1 MQHETKM
8 ENQSWL
14 KKLARRLGPGHVVNL
29 CFIVVLLFSTL
40 LTWREVV
47 VLEDAYISSQ
57 RNHLENVA
65 NALDKH
71 LQDNVDKLIFLRNG
85 MREALV
91 APLDFTSLRNAV
103 TEFEQHRDEHAWQ
116 IELNRRRTLP
126 VNGVSD
132 ALVSEGNLLSREN
145 ESLDNEITA
154 ALEVGYLL
162 RLAHNSSSMVEQ
174 AMYVSRAGF
183 YVSTQPTLFTRNVP
197 TRYYGYVTQPWFIG
211 HSQREN
217 RHRAVR
223 WFTSQPEHASNT
235 EPQVTVSVPVDS
247 NNYWYGVLGMSIPV
261 RTMQQFLRNAIDKN
275 LDGEYQLYDS
285 KLRLLTSS
293 NPDHPTG
300 NIFNPRELALLAQAM
315 EHDTRGGIR
324 MDSRYVSWE
333 RLDHFD
339 GVLVRVHTL
348 SEGVRGDFG
357 SISIALTLLWAL
369 FTTML
374 LISWYVIRR
383 MVSNMYVLQSSLQ
396 WQAWHDTLTR
406 LYNRGALFE
415 KARPLAKL
423 CQTHQ
428 HPFSVIQVD
437 LDHFKAINDRFGH
450 QAGDRVL
457 SHAAGLIS
465 SSLRAQ
471 DVAGRV
477 GGEEF
482 CVILPGA
489 SLTEAAEVA
498 ERIRLKLNEKEMLIA
513 KSTTIRIS
521 ASLGVSSSEE
531 TGDYDFEQFQSLA
544 TVGFISLNRL
554 GVIGYS
560 RAITLNG
567 RRKNGPAL
575 HAILPVLHAAFARR
589 GPDPHHADAPLHGLA
604 LSQSP
609 RNPLPPVR
617 AHRLAHRPGQVW
629 LGVCLTIVDRSR

>member
-71 LQDNVDKLIFLRNG
+71 LQYNVDKLIFLRNG

-103 TEFEQHRDEHAWQ
+103 TEFEQHRDDHAWQ

-145 ESLDNEITA
+145 ESLDNEVTA

-217 RHRAVR
+217 RQRAVR
-223 WFTSQPEHASNT
+223 WFTSQSEHASNT

-247 NNYWYGVLGMSIPV
+247 NNYWYGVLGMNIPV
-261 RTMQQFLRNAIDKN
+261 RTMQQFLQNAIDKN

-293 NPDHPTG
+293 
-300 NIFNPRELALLAQAM
+300 
-315 EHDTRGGIR
+315 
-324 MDSRYVSWE
+324 
-333 RLDHFD
+333 
-339 GVLVRVHTL
+339 
-348 SEGVRGDFG
+348 EGVRGDFG

-369 FTTML
+369 FTSML

-396 WQAWHDTLTR
+396 WQAWHDTLTH

-415 KARPLAKL
+415 KARQLAKL

-465 SSLRAQ
+465 SSLRAL

-489 SLTEAAEVA
+489 NLAQAAEVA

-531 TGDYDFEQFQSLA
+531 TGNYDFEQLQSLA
-544 TVGFISLNRL
+544 DRRLYLAKQAGRNR
-554 GVIGYS
+554 V
-560 RAITLNG
+560 
-567 RRKNGPAL
+567 
-575 HAILPVLHAAFARR
+575 FAS
-589 GPDPHHADAPLHGLA
+589 DNA
-604 LSQSP
+604 
-609 RNPLPPVR
+609 
-617 AHRLAHRPGQVW
+617 
-629 LGVCLTIVDRSR
+629 

>member
-14 KKLARRLGPGHVVNL
+14 KKLARRLGPGHIVNL

-71 LQDNVDKLIFLRNG
+71 LQYNVDKLIFLRNG

-174 AMYVSRAGF
+174 AVYVSRAGF
-183 YVSTQPTLFTRNVP
+183 YVSTLPTLFTRNVP

-261 RTMQQFLRNAIDKN
+261 RTWQLRSLVKAQCTWFRWKTTRSASGSLMKQGIRTVSLLRKQSNLIQPDWWETTSQNVLAHVDKN
-275 LDGEYQLYDS
+275 TISHIIRQSDDMVDNLFIMRFD
-285 KLRLLTSS
+285 LTF
-293 NPDHPTG
+293 
-300 NIFNPRELALLAQAM
+300 NITFMR
-315 EHDTRGGIR
+315 
-324 MDSRYVSWE
+324 
-333 RLDHFD
+333 
-339 GVLVRVHTL
+339 
-348 SEGVRGDFG
+348 
-357 SISIALTLLWAL
+357 
-369 FTTML
+369 
-374 LISWYVIRR
+374 
-383 MVSNMYVLQSSLQ
+383 
-396 WQAWHDTLTR
+396 
-406 LYNRGALFE
+406 
-415 KARPLAKL
+415 
-423 CQTHQ
+423 
-428 HPFSVIQVD
+428 
-437 LDHFKAINDRFGH
+437 
-450 QAGDRVL
+450 
-457 SHAAGLIS
+457 
-465 SSLRAQ
+465 
-471 DVAGRV
+471 
-477 GGEEF
+477 
-482 CVILPGA
+482 
-489 SLTEAAEVA
+489 
-498 ERIRLKLNEKEMLIA
+498 
-513 KSTTIRIS
+513 
-521 ASLGVSSSEE
+521 
-531 TGDYDFEQFQSLA
+531 
-544 TVGFISLNRL
+544 
-554 GVIGYS
+554 
-560 RAITLNG
+560 
-567 RRKNGPAL
+567 
-575 HAILPVLHAAFARR
+575 
-589 GPDPHHADAPLHGLA
+589 
-604 LSQSP
+604 
-609 RNPLPPVR
+609 
-617 AHRLAHRPGQVW
+617 
-629 LGVCLTIVDRSR
+629 

>member
-1 MQHETKM
+1 
-8 ENQSWL
+8 
-14 KKLARRLGPGHVVNL
+14 
-29 CFIVVLLFSTL
+29 
-40 LTWREVV
+40 
-47 VLEDAYISSQ
+47 
-57 RNHLENVA
+57 
-65 NALDKH
+65 
-71 LQDNVDKLIFLRNG
+71 
-85 MREALV
+85 
-91 APLDFTSLRNAV
+91 
-103 TEFEQHRDEHAWQ
+103 
-116 IELNRRRTLP
+116 
-126 VNGVSD
+126 
-132 ALVSEGNLLSREN
+132 
-145 ESLDNEITA
+145 
-154 ALEVGYLL
+154 
-162 RLAHNSSSMVEQ
+162 
-174 AMYVSRAGF
+174 
-183 YVSTQPTLFTRNVP
+183 VP

-285 KLRLLTSS
+285 KLRFLTSS

-300 NIFNPRELALLAQAM
+300 NIFDPRELALLAQAM

-324 MDSRYVSWE
+324 MVSRYVSWE

-531 TGDYDFEQFQSLA
+531 TGDYDFEQLQSLA
-544 TVGFISLNRL
+544 DRRLYLAKQAGRNR
-554 GVIGYS
+554 
-560 RAITLNG
+560 
-567 RRKNGPAL
+567 
-575 HAILPVLHAAFARR
+575 
-589 GPDPHHADAPLHGLA
+589 
-604 LSQSP
+604 
-609 RNPLPPVR
+609 
-617 AHRLAHRPGQVW
+617 
-629 LGVCLTIVDRSR
+629 VCASDNA

>member
-1 MQHETKM
+1 MLHETKM

-14 KKLARRLGPGHVVNL
+14 KKLARRLGPGHIVNL
-29 CFIVVLLFSTL
+29 CFIVVLIFSTL

-65 NALDKH
+65 NALDKQ
-71 LQDNVDKLIFLRNG
+71 LQYNVDKLIFLRNG

-91 APLDFTSLRNAV
+91 APLDFTSMRNAV
-103 TEFEQHRDEHAWQ
+103 IEFEQHRDEHAWQ
-116 IELNRRRTLP
+116 IELNRRRTLA

-132 ALVSEGNLLSREN
+132 ALVREGNQLSREN
-145 ESLDNEITA
+145 ESLNNEITA

-162 RLAHNSSSMVEQ
+162 RLAHNSSSMVDQ

-183 YVSTQPTLFTRNVP
+183 YVSTQPTLFTRYVP
-197 TRYYGYVTQPWFIG
+197 ARYYEFVTQPWFIG
-211 HSQREN
+211 QSEREN
-217 RHRAVR
+217 RQRAVR
-223 WFTSQPEHASNT
+223 WFTSVHDHNNVT

-261 RTMQQFLRNAIDKN
+261 RSMQQFLKNAIDKK

-285 KLRLLTSS
+285 KLKLLTSS
-293 NPDHPTG
+293 NPEHSAEDL
-300 NIFNPRELALLAQAM
+300 FDPRELASLAQAM
-315 EHDTRGGIR
+315 EHDTRGGLR
-324 MDSRYVSWE
+324 MNSRYVSWA

-339 GVLVRVHTL
+339 GALVRIHTL

-357 SISIALTLLWAL
+357 SISIALTLLWVL

-423 CQTHQ
+423 CQIHK

-457 SHAAGLIS
+457 SHAAGLIGR
-465 SSLRAQ
+465 SLRSQ

-489 SLTEAAEVA
+489 NLAQATEVA

-513 KSTTIRIS
+513 RSTTVRIS

-531 TGDYDFEQFQSLA
+531 TGDYDFEQLQSLA
-544 TVGFISLNRL
+544 DLRLYIAKQAGRNR
-554 GVIGYS
+554 VCAS
-560 RAITLNG
+560 
-567 RRKNGPAL
+567 
-575 HAILPVLHAAFARR
+575 
-589 GPDPHHADAPLHGLA
+589 D
-604 LSQSP
+604 SP
-609 RNPLPPVR
+609 
-617 AHRLAHRPGQVW
+617 
-629 LGVCLTIVDRSR
+629 